1 MEFDEHLLS
10 PARLAII
17 AALVP
22 GEALSFTQLKRAAG
36 LADGNL
42 HVQTRKLE
50 EVGYL
55 EIIKGQRGRRSWT
68 RFRITEKGLAALK
81 LHIRKLQA
89 IIATESGVIKATPLH
104 GKRDASQV
112 WSR

>member
-1 MEFDEHLLS
+1 MDFDEHLLS

-17 AALVP
+17 TSLVP
-22 GEALSFTQLKRAAG
+22 GEALSFTHLKRVAA

-50 EVGYL
+50 DVGYI

-68 RFRITEKGLAALK
+68 RFRITEKGLAALR
-81 LHIRKLQA
+81 LHIRKLQG
-89 IIATESGVIKATPLH
+89 ILATESGVIRPTPHH
-104 GKRDASQV
+104 GKKDASQV

>member
-1 MEFDEHLLS
+1 MQFDTHLTS

-17 AALVP
+17 ASLVS
-22 GEALSFTQLKRAAG
+22 GEPRSFTELKEETG

-50 EVGYL
+50 EVGYI
-55 EIIKGQRGRRSWT
+55 ESNKGRRGGRSYT
-68 RFRITEKGLAALK
+68 RFRITEEGLANLK
-81 LHIRKLQA
+81 LHIRKLQS
-89 IIATESGVIKATPLH
+89 ILGRESGVIGPRLEQPR
-104 GKRDASQV
+104 GDASQV